1 MKSEVFIQS
10 STRIDFAGGTLDC
23 WPINVLLSPVV
34 TINGAIDLYTSCR
47 LKQREDKKIMIQSL
61 DTNIDYEFKNL
72 EELLNCHREDFA
84 FFREMIA
91 YWKPE
96 YGFCLS
102 TKSESPVGGGLGAS
116 SSLCVSIFRAFCK
129 LNSLCYEDND
139 VVQICSGV
147 EAKILN
153 KPTGTQDYFP
163 PLKGGLNIIE
173 YQWGRPRAKHWPVEK
188 FDINGNISLFFTG
201 RAHHSGINN
210 WQVIK
215 KFVEGDKATRKAL
228 GRIKEISER
237 AREVF
242 LGHQWESLSELFTE
256 EFQARMELSESFLS
270 PEIETLS
277 QVALKNG
284 GEAVKICGAGG
295 GGCVF
300 VWSQPKNR
308 DRVIQACVQAGFRHL
323 DVKLV

>member
-1 MKSEVFIQS
+1 MKSEVFVQS
-10 STRIDFAGGTLDC
+10 ATRIDFAGGTLDC
-23 WPINVLLSPVV
+23 WPVNVLLSPVV

-47 LKQREDKKIMIQSL
+47 LKKREDKKIMIQSL

-72 EELLNCHREDFA
+72 EELLSCDREDFT

-91 YWKPE
+91 YWRPE
-96 YGFCLS
+96 YGFYLS

-116 SSLCVSIFRAFCK
+116 SSLCVSIFKAFCK
-129 LNSLCYEDND
+129 LNSICYEDND
-139 VVQICSGV
+139 VVQICSGI

-153 KPTGTQDYFP
+153 KPTGSQDYFP

-173 YQWGRPRAKHWPVEK
+173 YQWGQPQVKHLSVK
-188 FDINGNISLFFTG
+188 NLDINGNISLFFTG

-210 WQVIK
+210 WEVIK
-215 KFVEGDKATRKAL
+215 KFVERDKVTCKAL
-228 GRIKEISER
+228 ERIKEISQR
-237 AREVF
+237 VREVF
-242 LGHQWESLSELFTE
+242 LKHQWESLCELFIE
-256 EFQARMELSESFLS
+256 EFQAREQLSESFLS
-270 PEIETLS
+270 PEIEALS

-300 VWSQPKNR
+300 VWSRPETEIK
-308 DRVIQACVQAGFRHL
+308 
-323 DVKLV
+323 